1 MINLHQKY
9 NHYLH
14 SDRLLD
20 AHDVHERVVSY
31 GWTDNGVSLTGYYV
45 LTEDHALYYDLQ
57 EQLIEKV
64 KRCPTGTRA

>member
-14 SDRLLD
+14 TDKLLD
-20 AHDVHERVVSY
+20 CAEVYERVISY
-31 GWTDNGVSLTGYYV
+31 GWTDDGESLTGYYV
-45 LTEDHALYYDLQ
+45 LTEGHALYYDLK